1 MNLLA
6 KLDRKYGKYAIR
18 NIMLYLIIGY
28 GIMWAIMNFAP
39 EFFVNVLNPDMELI
53 FKGQVWRLLTIIF
66 LPPEYGNILLF
77 AINLYFLYF
86 IGQLMES
93 MWSSFALNLFFF
105 IGIGLH
111 IIGAVVLYLLVGL
124 NVGAM
129 PYMYGSYYLTM
140 ALFVLVGM
148 SAPDV
153 RVLLMFIIPIKMKWL
168 AAFTLAVLIGTVGF
182 TIMLFTGNLSIGLIQ
197 GLANIGIIPFPIFAV
212 SALFSLITFGI
223 MYALMRGHGSVSRKQ
238 KQRKKE
244 FEKKTRVNNTIKIHK
259 CAICGRTDKD
269 DSSLQFRYCSK
280 CNGAYEYC
288 QDHLWSHEHIK

>member
-105 IGIGLH
+105 IGISF
-111 IIGAVVLYLLVGL
+111 IKIDFLLFL
-124 NVGAM
+124 E
-129 PYMYGSYYLTM
+129 
-140 ALFVLVGM
+140 
-148 SAPDV
+148 
-153 RVLLMFIIPIKMKWL
+153 I
-168 AAFTLAVLIGTVGF
+168 LI
-182 TIMLFTGNLSIGLIQ
+182 
-197 GLANIGIIPFPIFAV
+197 
-212 SALFSLITFGI
+212 SALFSLT
-223 MYALMRGHGSVSRKQ
+223 
-238 KQRKKE
+238 E
-244 FEKKTRVNNTIKIHK
+244 FEKIIFVF
-259 CAICGRTDKD
+259 A
-269 DSSLQFRYCSK
+269 S
-280 CNGAYEYC
+280 E
-288 QDHLWSHEHIK
+288 